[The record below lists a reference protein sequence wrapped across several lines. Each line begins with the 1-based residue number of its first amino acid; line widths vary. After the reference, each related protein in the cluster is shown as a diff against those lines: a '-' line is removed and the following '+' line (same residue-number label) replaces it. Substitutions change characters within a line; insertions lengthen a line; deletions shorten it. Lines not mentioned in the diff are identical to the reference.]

1 MLVREPPAAAAADPL
16 PPPSSVRAIATP
28 AVRRIAQEHAVDLRA
43 VRGTGKDGRVN
54 KEDISAYVAAQQRA
68 PAAAAASASAA
79 AAPPVIQPRAAAA
92 TADVTTPVRGLAR
105 PMVKSMT
112 AAWVRARGAGAG
124 DYLLCAVAR

>member
-1 MLVREPPAAAAADPL
+1 MPAAAKLLADNGM
-16 PPPSSVRAIATP
+16 
-28 AVRRIAQEHAVDLRA
+28 AVSAVA
-43 VRGTGKDGRVN
+43 GTGKDGRVN

-105 PMVKSMT
+105 TMVKSMT